1 MATTAA
7 PTAPT
12 AVGSVA
18 WISFDGADHSSPVSA
33 DLIHEP
39 FHRVLPCRSGV
50 QYQNRLNRHSRQ
62 YVASQRAHVWCES
75 ALEAE
80 TLLWLDFVGDIRQI
94 ASQPMKIKFADGST
108 HFPDFFAVLHSGD
121 QVVYDV
127 KPSGRMTA
135 VALEQFSKTAEVCS
149 AVGWRHEV
157 IHEVNPVKIRNLEW
171 LRAARHSRYHP
182 GTDELSRLA
191 LAFATPRS
199 FRDGA
204 LAADLRRPYL
214 AAAHIRHLLWHGYL
228 RIDFESNI
236 TESSTVESVNK
247 EKPCNCGA

>member
-1 MATTAA
+1 MTTASSSA
-7 PTAPT
+7 AVTA
-12 AVGSVA
+12 AESVA
-18 WISFDGADHSSPVSA
+18 WIGFDGVEHSRPVSA

-39 FHRVLPCRSGV
+39 FHRAFPCRSGV

-62 YVASQRAHVWCES
+62 YIASQGTHVWCES

-80 TLLWLDFVGDIRQI
+80 TLLWLDFVGEIRQI
-94 ASQPMKIKFADGST
+94 ASQPMKIAFADGST
-108 HFPDFFAVLHSGD
+108 HFPDFFAVLRNGD

-127 KPSGRMTA
+127 KPSERMTA
-135 VALEQFSKTAEVCS
+135 VALEQFSKTVEVC
-149 AVGWRHEV
+149 AVVGWRHAV
-157 IHEVNPVKIRNLEW
+157 IHEVHPVKIRNLEW

-214 AAAHIRHLLWHGYL
+214 AAAHMRHLLWHGYL
-228 RIDFESNI
+228 RTDFESNI